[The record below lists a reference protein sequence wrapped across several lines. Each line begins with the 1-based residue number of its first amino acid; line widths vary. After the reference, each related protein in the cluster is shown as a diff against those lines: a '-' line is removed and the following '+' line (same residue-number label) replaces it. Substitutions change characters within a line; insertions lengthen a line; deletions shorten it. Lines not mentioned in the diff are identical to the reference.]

1 MACSKKTIFLS
12 FLFLT
17 IFIIPAAFP
26 AEKKSPAKQWAVP
39 IQKEGF
45 PNLFKVSDD
54 LYRGAQPTEKGMEE
68 LKKMGIKTIINLR
81 SFHSDKDEMKGIPG
95 LVNEHIFMK
104 AWHAEEEDIV
114 KFLKIVTD
122 KSRGPFFVH
131 CQHGSDRTGTMIAA
145 YRIVVCGWTKQE
157 ALDEM
162 TKGGFGFHEIWENL
176 VDFIE
181 KLDVEKIKKEIS
193 APGK

>member
-1 MACSKKTIFLS
+1 ML
-12 FLFLT
+12 L
-17 IFIIPAAFP
+17 AAGVLPSAFA
-26 AEKKSPAKQWAVP
+26 AEQKSPARQWALPVR
-39 IQKEGF
+39 KEGL

-68 LKKMGIKTIINLR
+68 LKKMGIKTVINLR
-81 SFHSDKDEMKGIPG
+81 SFHSDKDEMKEIPG
-95 LVNEHIFMK
+95 LAREHIFMK

-131 CQHGSDRTGTMIAA
+131 CNYGSDRTGTMVAV
-145 YRIVVCGWTKQE
+145 YRIIVCGWTKQE

-181 KLDVEKIKKEIS
+181 KIDVEKIKKELS
-193 APGK
+193 AADK